1 MSEKDRKEYKREWA
15 RKNKDRIKDQ
25 RRENARRKIL
35 ETIESIEKL
44 DDIRFLVTDKDGNK
58 YVIGN
63 KEG

>member
-1 MSEKDRKEYKREWA
+1 MSEKNRKEYKREWA

-44 DDIRFLVTDKDGNK
+44 DDTHFLITDKYGNK
-58 YVIGN
+58 YAIGN
-63 KEG
+63 KD